1 MLIHKLRIDSQMFY
15 LEPGEDIAALKQ
27 QILTAARGQAQFV
40 IFTPVGH
47 GRVSV
52 LMTPH
57 TPVRFEEEDRSEAE
71 IAHWEEDPP
80 ASDFGFEYGVDG

>member
-15 LEPGEDIAALKQ
+15 LEPAEDIAELKE
-27 QILTAARGQAQFV
+27 QILMAARGQAQFV
-40 IFTPVGH
+40 VFTPVGH

-57 TPVRFEEEDRSEAE
+57 TPVRFEEEDHTEAE
-71 IAHWEEDPP
+71 IASWEEDPP
-80 ASDFGFEYGVDG
+80 ASDFGFDYGIEG